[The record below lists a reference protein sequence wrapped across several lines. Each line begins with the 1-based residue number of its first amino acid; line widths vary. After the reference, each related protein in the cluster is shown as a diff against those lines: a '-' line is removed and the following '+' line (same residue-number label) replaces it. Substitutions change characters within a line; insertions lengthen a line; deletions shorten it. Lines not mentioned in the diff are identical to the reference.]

1 MDEAEKEKT
10 RIANSR
16 LWETTNK
23 AELHPMDLT
32 VNTIGRRVMK
42 TMDGKYVPPKKKKE
56 ANKEAGEEAKEEE
69 EIKPTLKSGESEIDR
84 KKLQEMLPKGHYTV
98 TEPVTFY
105 TQHLDRKNFYM
116 SAATGPNP
124 FAKSS
129 GMTQIVNDTRAVR
142 NYDGN
147 VNFDRAKANV
157 DTFLRSNALYQPGK

>member
-1 MDEAEKEKT
+1 MQQMNETAKERD

-16 LWETTNK
+16 SWETTNK

-32 VNTIGRRVMK
+32 VNTIGRRIMK
-42 TMDGKYVPPKKKKE
+42 TPDGTIIPPKPKKKTG
-56 ANKEAGEEAKEEE
+56 NNEEAKEEE
-69 EIKPTLKSGESEIDR
+69 VIEAQLGKPEIDT

-105 TQHLDRKNFYM
+105 TQHLERKNFYM

-129 GMTQIVNDTRAVR
+129 GMTQIVNDTRAVK

-147 VNFDRAKANV
+147 VNFGRAKANV
-157 DTFLRSNALYQPGK
+157 DTFLKSNTLYKPGK